1 MKRYAYSAILALVLA
16 LMGAGEV
23 RAAVLYENVSFTP
36 VLQNT
41 PTAARRPAE
50 PLPEA
55 TGVCLNCGDD
65 MVQAEEA
72 EQAIAA
78 RWCSVE
84 CRDDWISRTG
94 RRAR

>member
-1 MKRYAYSAILALVLA
+1 MTDLYDQAQEREQRDREAAIA
-16 LMGAGEV
+16 
-23 RAAVLYENVSFTP
+23 
-36 VLQNT
+36 
-41 PTAARRPAE
+41 AARQPVHG
-50 PLPEA
+50 LPDA

-65 MVQAEEA
+65 MAAAEEA

>member
-1 MKRYAYSAILALVLA
+1 MTDLYDQAQERDLRDREAAIA
-16 LMGAGEV
+16 
-23 RAAVLYENVSFTP
+23 
-36 VLQNT
+36 
-41 PTAARRPAE
+41 AARQPVHG
-50 PLPEA
+50 LPDP